1 MILFGKILALIV
13 GLGIGSIFLPVIFMT
28 ADILS
33 RKRGNRLKSY
43 RDEMRL
49 LWSISKSNIISVFRN
64 GNANREVYYI
74 TQTDEN
80 NFNIVIDFSFYDFFT
95 VAEINI
101 KNLSSRTT
109 TINFSTVCSF
119 KKYLLKKSKAKLKDF
134 DIDDFEITSDVEKKL
149 NDVFRSIS
157 RDLKIKSLLS

>member
-1 MILFGKILALIV
+1 MII
-13 GLGIGSIFLPVIFMT
+13 
-28 ADILS
+28 DILS

-49 LWSISKSNIISVFRN
+49 LWSISKSNITNVFRSD
-64 GNANREVYYI
+64 NAHSNSELYYI

-80 NFNIVIDFSFYDFFT
+80 NFNIVIDFSFYDILT
-95 VAEINI
+95 VTEINV
-101 KNLSSRTT
+101 KDLSNRTT
-109 TINFSTVCSF
+109 EINFSTVCPF

-134 DIDDFEITSDVEKKL
+134 DIDDFEITSDVESKL

-157 RDLKIKSLLS
+157 RDLKIKSLLN

>member
-1 MILFGKILALIV
+1 MFIGIVIGSFLIPILF
-13 GLGIGSIFLPVIFMT
+13 MT
-28 ADILS
+28 IDILS
-33 RKRGNRLKSY
+33 RKKGNRLKSY
-43 RDEMRL
+43 HNEMKL
-49 LWSISKSNIISVFRN
+49 LWFISKSNITNVFRSD
-64 GNANREVYYI
+64 NAYSNRELYYI

-95 VAEINI
+95 IAEINVRDI
-101 KNLSSRTT
+101 SSRTT
-109 TINFSTVCSF
+109 KIYFGTVCPF
-119 KKYLLKKSKAKLKDF
+119 KKYLLKRSKVKLKDF

>member
-13 GLGIGSIFLPVIFMT
+13 GLGIGSIFLPIIFMT
-28 ADILS
+28 VDILS

-43 RDEMRL
+43 SNEMRL
-49 LWSISKSNIISVFRN
+49 LWSISKSNITNVFRN
-64 GNANREVYYI
+64 DNANREVYYI
-74 TQTDEN
+74 TQTDES

>member
-1 MILFGKILALIV
+1 
-13 GLGIGSIFLPVIFMT
+13 MT
-28 ADILS
+28 VDILS

-43 RDEMRL
+43 SNEMRL
-49 LWSISKSNIISVFRN
+49 LWSISKSNITNVFRN
-64 GNANREVYYI
+64 DNANREVYYI
-74 TQTDEN
+74 TQTDES